1 MKIVTAP
8 DEHIITDYDVSCFL
22 AGGITGC
29 VDWQHEVI
37 GELNKYDNKYDL
49 EDLIIFNPRREY
61 FNTKDLSA
69 TDQQIAW
76 EFIYLNKMDIFS
88 VYFTKDT
95 LQPIVLYEL
104 GRYIEV
110 MKNTFPRDYHKRII
124 ISIEPGYE
132 RTVDV
137 ILQTNLAFGNCIP
150 IIWNQVSSYEKHAKE
165 IVRAYKWVKNKDVYI
180 NF

>member
-8 DEHIITDYDVSCFL
+8 DEHVITDYNISCFL

-29 VDWQHEVI
+29 VDWQRGVI
-37 GELNKYDNKYDL
+37 GELNKYDL

-61 FNTKDLSA
+61 FNIKDLSA
-69 TDQQIAW
+69 TNLQITW

-110 MKNTFPRDYHKRII
+110 MKNAFPRDYHKRII

-132 RTVDV
+132 RTDDV
-137 ILQTNLAFGNCIP
+137 IIQTNLAFGDRIP
-150 IIWNQVSSYEKHAKE
+150 IIWNQASSYEKHAKE
-165 IVRAYKWVKNKDVYI
+165 IVRAYNWVKNRDI
-180 NF
+180 